1 MYKYKYNYK
10 ITIWPF
16 VQIIYQFTLSY
27 TIVSKNILNIINK
40 LNQIVHKLNQ
50 ILIYLNYNS

>member
-27 TIVSKNILNIINK
+27 TIVPKNILNIINK
-40 LNQIVHKLNQ
+40 LNQIVHK
-50 ILIYLNYNS
+50 